1 MHDSPPS
8 EASSPPPPSPPT
20 SADLSPPPSPP
31 PAPDCEDD
39 GAYVM
44 SFMGT
49 DYRCED
55 VLGLLAQARVSSC
68 SEAHASAAANG
79 IGNIFT
85 QEMQDELL
93 ENCPAT
99 CDVCEGSPLSASPPP
114 WSPSPPWEMLLD
126 CSIAMDISYFTDA
139 DNEAKFKL
147 DYCKEVAQD
156 AGVSIDQ
163 VTVLSIKSGSVVVE
177 SRVEFASEEDATTFE
192 STVNEDNPNVF
203 SDTFTTTYG
212 DVTIDKVSVAEVET
226 SSPPPSTS
234 SSQSEEDQEDD
245 DEEGV
250 KVMHVVMGV
259 LGAVGLSAG
268 LAYFILPRFKSWR
281 QPDQAEGSDNAGRPA
296 SQSNASSGFEMNR
309 PSTIMAQW
317 GRVVHDEEDNAANDQ
332 EAGTFGMKSEN
343 RKQST
348 VNPLFDRPADV

>member
-1 MHDSPPS
+1 M
-8 EASSPPPPSPPT
+8 
-20 SADLSPPPSPP
+20 SATT
-31 PAPDCEDD
+31 ADCEDD

-99 CDVCEGSPLSASPPP
+99 CDVCEGWADATWSASVPTIRGPCVRARVGRRHVVSISPDDTQPLRTCTGGPEPHVATPPLAAVVP
-114 WSPSPPWEMLLD
+114 GRGVRLSNCVD
-126 CSIAMDISYFTDA
+126 FVQ
-139 DNEAKFKL
+139 AKFKL

-259 LGAVGLSAG
+259 LGC
-268 LAYFILPRFKSWR
+268 
-281 QPDQAEGSDNAGRPA
+281 AEKI
-296 SQSNASSGFEMNR
+296 QV
-309 PSTIMAQW
+309 Q
-317 GRVVHDEEDNAANDQ
+317 V
-332 EAGTFGMKSEN
+332 FGMLQGSYSALV
-343 RKQST
+343 Q
-348 VNPLFDRPADV
+348 